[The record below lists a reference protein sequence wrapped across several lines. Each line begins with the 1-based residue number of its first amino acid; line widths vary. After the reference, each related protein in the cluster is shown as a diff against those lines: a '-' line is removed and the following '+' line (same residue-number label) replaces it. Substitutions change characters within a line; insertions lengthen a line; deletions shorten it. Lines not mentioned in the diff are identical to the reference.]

1 MTEAQAIDYLM
12 KNKGEVLSITGWEGY
27 MAGGPGFMVCDGQ
40 NVGYF
45 TENLAVLFPPAMRKR
60 VRRLLRAYDP
70 AREVV
75 VALAVPVGERYMM
88 ALGKRTPS
96 LPPEEAFLKR
106 VGTPGCPPIQVVRV
120 PVDEGGVPA

>member
-1 MTEAQAIDYLM
+1 MTEARAVDLLM
-12 KNKGEVLSITGWEGY
+12 VHKAEVLAATGWEGHL
-27 MAGGPGFMVCDGQ
+27 AGGRGFMVCDGQ

-45 TENLAVLFPPAMRKR
+45 TENLALLFPPALRKR
-60 VRRLLRAYDP
+60 ARRLLRAYDP

-75 VALAVPVGERYMM
+75 VALAVPVGERHMM

-120 PVDEGGVPA
+120 PVDEGGMPV